1 MGREGG
7 FSANFRPKVLNEFRE
22 LCKEQG
28 KQYTKVLE
36 QLAEQYVDSG
46 GVMPSPNKELND
58 LIARVNDLEG
68 NQSDIDNAISGASKT
83 YRNFD
88 RRLKT
93 IEQQLSLGKS
103 G

>member
-7 FSANFRPKVLNEFRE
+7 FSANFRPKVLNDFRG

-28 KQYTKVLE
+28 RQYTKVLE

-68 NQSDIDNAISGASKT
+68 NQSDTDNAISGASKT

-88 RRLKT
+88 RRLKAL
-93 IEQQLSLGKS
+93 EQQLNLGK
-103 G
+103 